1 MCNCD
6 ETTFENASVGDKV
19 WDIHYG
25 WGTIKRNKNSDG
37 YPIIVEFNLSSG
49 HANKVY
55 YTYDGK
61 SDVAHVTRALFWD
74 EVKIDPPKKPVR
86 LPQKYDKI
94 MVRDCDTEFWK
105 PRYFHAFAKVGN
117 KVCTVLHIPTVD
129 IWTGHGCSDYPAGW
143 LQWRWPTKE
152 ELEGH
157 EQV

>member
-1 MCNCD
+1 MYNRD

-49 HANKVY
+49 HANNVY

-74 EVKIDPPKKPVR
+74 EVKIDPPKKPVI

-94 MVRDCDTEFWK
+94 MVRDYNEQQWN
-105 PRYFHAFAKVGN
+105 PRYFYDFTSLSRPR
-117 KVCTVLHIPTVD
+117 TVPYTRIIDLWSGFNMLDLPTT
-129 IWTGHGCSDYPAGW
+129 WN
-143 LQWRWPTKE
+143 QWRWPTKE

-157 EQV
+157 